1 MGNTFFLISSLITR
15 KRFQSSVRRY
25 LLSNLEDD
33 LAVAREMLDKLWMPD
48 KKTRKFKQQ
57 IVITGWFSKSN
68 KGKLNAKNLEILN
81 PSYRV
86 RVSRRIRRDLFAHR
100 KAYGY
105 FSSFRIVFRQRNF
118 DEVFDKP
125 VNFIIGNESGG
136 FEYLRASNS
145 NAKRSMGALLLQA
158 PKRASKALGFIDSV
172 SGISDLSEL
181 ELEDLVLN
189 CTDELLAFANTDKS
203 RFNFISA
210 IEILQFNGRDEQA
223 DKFAFIG
230 DVPDYKYKLS
240 QEVSIRRHFL
250 PTKISGRGNQR
261 ISMKKLGNGVVE
273 SQVTGEAISSPG
285 KGWLDLRD
293 VDLLSGALVLND
305 GTLENY
311 EHAADPTWDF
321 VSGLWQIQFGSVG
334 RKDCALIKTSNK
346 QGLPLGESILIGGRN
361 DSNYYHFMVEYLPRL
376 LTIPDSV
383 SKSVP
388 VLISK
393 AVPKSGKQA
402 LERLTN
408 RKIIEIDPGK
418 KYLVRRLH
426 VSAPVAQVLDT
437 TKVPWA
443 DGVFLDFKALRN
455 FRRKILSL
463 LDVSELP
470 VRKIYLRRDS
480 GHRNLANGQLLENLA
495 SNMGFEVIDVIGM
508 SWEEQVRLFASAK
521 VVVGAGGAVMANYI
535 FLPKGSKVISLTSE
549 YLSDF
554 SLPAYMASV
563 AGASFTYITGKTI
576 LTGNS
581 LRNSQQLM
589 HSGFRIRKS
598 TFKKVINDTRVGL
611 TSEE

>member
-1 MGNTFFLISSLITR
+1 
-15 KRFQSSVRRY
+15 
-25 LLSNLEDD
+25 LSNLEDD
-33 LAVAREMLDKLWMPD
+33 LVVAREILDKLWMPD
-48 KKTRKFKQQ
+48 KQTRKTRQK
-57 IVITGWFSKSN
+57 IVITGWFSKGN
-68 KGKLNAKNLEILN
+68 KGKLNAKNIEVLN
-81 PSYRV
+81 PDYQV
-86 RVSRRIRRDLFAHR
+86 RVFRRIRRDLFVHR

-105 FSSFRIVFRQRNF
+105 FSSFRIVFRQRNS

-125 VNFIIGNESGG
+125 VNFLISHESGG

-145 NAKRSMGALLLQA
+145 NAKRAMGALLIKA
-158 PKRASKALGFIDSV
+158 PKRASKAIGFVDSV
-172 SGISDLSEL
+172 SVLGGLKL
-181 ELEDLVLN
+181 EGLALY

-203 RFNFISA
+203 RFNFISV
-210 IEILQFNGRDEQA
+210 IEILRSSGRDEQA

-230 DVPDYKYKLS
+230 NVPDHKYMLS

-250 PTKISGRGNQR
+250 PTKVSGMNNHR
-261 ISMKKLGNGVVE
+261 ILMKKLGNGVVE
-273 SQVTGEAISSPG
+273 SQVTGEALSSPG

-321 VSGLWQIQFGSVG
+321 VSGLWQIQFGSEG

-393 AVPKSGKQA
+393 SVPKSGKQA

-418 KYLVRRLH
+418 KYTVRRLH

-470 VRKIYLRRDS
+470 VRRIYLRRDS

-495 SNMGFEVIDVIGM
+495 SNMGFEVVDVIGM
-508 SWEEQVRLFASAK
+508 SWEEQVKLFASAK

-563 AGASFTYITGKTI
+563 AGASFTYITGKTV

-589 HSGFRIRKS
+589 HSGFRIRRS
-598 TFKKVINDTRVGL
+598 TFKRVISHTRVGVP
-611 TSEE
+611 SEE